1 MKRKLAALAAISLT
15 SLGLAACSSG
25 SGTAADPVA
34 DPGEKGFDVS
44 TIKADPAVEK
54 LVPADIKKA
63 GVLKNGASVDY
74 APAEYMKSDNKTPT
88 GYDVDMVKAIAK
100 VMGLKDGTTTHGEFD
115 SLIPQIGTKYDI
127 GVSGFSITKERE
139 AETQMVSYA
148 ELGFSYGVA
157 KGNPKKFD
165 PKNPCGKTVG
175 VQTGTAQQD
184 TIKELSKQCEADG
197 KPAITVKEHKMQ
209 TEIVPKVTGGQ
220 YDAVLADSPVV
231 GYAVKMSG
239 GELELIGNAF
249 ETAKHGVVV
258 NKDND
263 QLAKAVQAALQKLM
277 DDGTLKKIFAVYGSD
292 NFVLEKAEINPK
304 VSE

>member
-1 MKRKLAALAAISLT
+1 M
-15 SLGLAACSSG
+15 
-25 SGTAADPVA
+25 
-34 DPGEKGFDVS
+34 
-44 TIKADPAVEK
+44 
-54 LVPADIKKA
+54 PADIKKA

-74 APAEYMKSDNKTPT
+74 APAEYMKADNKTPT

-184 TIKELSKQCEADG
+184 TIKEISKQCEADG
-197 KPAITVKEHKMQ
+197 KPAVTVKEHKMQ

-239 GELELIGNAF
+239 GELEIVGKAF
-249 ETAKHGVVV
+249 ETAQHGVVV
-258 NKDND
+258 NKDNE

-277 DDGTLKKIFAVYGSD
+277 DDGTLKKIFAVYGADSFILD
-292 NFVLEKAEINPK
+292 KSEINPK

>member
-25 SGTAADPVA
+25 SGSAADPAA

-74 APAEYMKSDNKTPT
+74 APAEYMKADNRTPT

-157 KGNPKKFD
+157 KDNPKKFD

-184 TIKELSKQCEADG
+184 TIKEISKQCEADG
-197 KPAITVKEHKMQ
+197 KPAVSVKEHKMQ

-239 GELELIGNAF
+239 GELEIVGKAF
-249 ETAKHGVVV
+249 ETAQHGVVV
-258 NKDND
+258 NKDNE

-277 DDGTLKKIFAVYGSD
+277 DDGTLEKIFAVYGADS
-292 NFVLEKAEINPK
+292 FILEKAEINPK

>member
-1 MKRKLAALAAISLT
+1 MKRKLAVLAAISLT
-15 SLGLAACSSG
+15 SLGLAACSSD
-25 SGTAADPVA
+25 SESAADPAA

-54 LVPADIKKA
+54 LVPAEIKKA

-258 NKDND
+258 SKDD
-263 QLAKAVQAALQKLM
+263 EQLAKAVQAALQKLM
-277 DDGTLKKIFAVYGSD
+277 DDGTLKKIFALYGSD
-292 NFVLEKAEINPK
+292 NFILDKAEINPK

>member
-1 MKRKLAALAAISLT
+1 MKRTLAALAAISLT

-25 SGTAADPVA
+25 SEATGPTD

-54 LVPADIKKA
+54 LVPAEIKKA

-74 APAEYMKSDNKTPT
+74 APAEYMKADNKTPT

-175 VQTGTAQQD
+175 VQTGTAQQE
-184 TIKELSKQCEADG
+184 TIKEISKQCEADG
-197 KPAITVKEHKMQ
+197 KPAVTVKEHKMQ

-239 GELELIGNAF
+239 GELEIVGKAF
-249 ETAKHGVVV
+249 ETAQHGVVV
-258 NKDND
+258 NKDNE

-277 DDGTLKKIFAVYGSD
+277 DDGTLEKIFALYGADSFILD
-292 NFVLEKAEINPK
+292 KAEINPN